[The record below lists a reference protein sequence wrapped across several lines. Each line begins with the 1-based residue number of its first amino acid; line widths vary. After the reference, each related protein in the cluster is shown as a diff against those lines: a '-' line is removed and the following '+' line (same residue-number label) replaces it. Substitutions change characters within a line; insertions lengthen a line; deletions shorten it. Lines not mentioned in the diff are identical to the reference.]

1 VIFGGKA
8 APGYHM
14 AKLIIRLIVG
24 IAGIVNI
31 DPAMDGRLRVVFLP
45 NFSVKLGQ
53 RIYPAVDLSEQIS
66 TAGME
71 ASGTGNMKMA
81 LNGALTIG
89 TLDGANI
96 EIRERVGADNF
107 FLFGHTADQL
117 AALNRSGYH
126 PMPWLENDPLAR
138 EAIDL
143 IGSGHFSEGDRGL
156 FHPLLANL
164 CSHDPFRVMAD
175 IGDYRRAQNAVDDA
189 WRDPQRWLSMSVL
202 NTARSGFFSSDRS
215 IREYAERIWNV
226 TPVPVQAA
234 PVLAGPI
241 G

>member
-1 VIFGGKA
+1 
-8 APGYHM
+8 
-14 AKLIIRLIVG
+14 
-24 IAGIVNI
+24 
-31 DPAMDGRLRVVFLP
+31 
-45 NFSVKLGQ
+45 
-53 RIYPAVDLSEQIS
+53 
-66 TAGME
+66 
-71 ASGTGNMKMA
+71 
-81 LNGALTIG
+81 
-89 TLDGANI
+89 
-96 EIRERVGADNF
+96 
-107 FLFGHTADQL
+107 
-117 AALNRSGYH
+117 
-126 PMPWLENDPLAR
+126 
-138 EAIDL
+138 
-143 IGSGHFSEGDRGL
+143 
-156 FHPLLANL
+156 LLANL